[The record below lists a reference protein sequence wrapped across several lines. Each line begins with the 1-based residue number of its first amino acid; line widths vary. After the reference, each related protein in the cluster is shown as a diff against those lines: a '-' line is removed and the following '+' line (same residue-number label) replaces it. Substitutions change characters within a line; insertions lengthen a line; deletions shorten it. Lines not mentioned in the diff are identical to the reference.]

1 MFVCPIS
8 VDLEKL
14 SDDRLRRSLSQR
26 RMSKVS
32 FISPIQ
38 DGFDRVDAERDRLL
52 SENIDW
58 VVGLQSVARAMVAHR
73 RFQHEL
79 RRQKQ
84 EQARLRR
91 EEEDRLRLVAE
102 EESRIRYEREAAL
115 RREAEEREMMLRRE
129 AEEREMTLRREAE
142 EEELRL
148 RREAEDRD
156 RALRDAEQAE
166 RDARERE
173 EAARRHHADQVRK
186 AIPTFIQFQALAR
199 ATLVQQRLSRHIA
212 TLRSSE
218 SFVTKLQAAIRRKL
232 VQDSYD
238 ALRQNF
244 RRVDV
249 VRSLGGISQ
258 LARAALVKK
267 RIENNKKE
275 LGFVEPDVVGVQSQ
289 IRGVLARWKVDE
301 IFSRLNDEA
310 AAVRLQSLW
319 RGILAK
325 HRYWDELDHYRRNLD
340 KVVRLQAFIRSRKTQ
355 NQYQQL
361 RLGKNVPVSTIKN
374 FVNLLD
380 DSEFDY
386 REELEV
392 ERLKLELV
400 RSIREAQGLEDDVKD
415 LDIKIALLVKNTIT
429 YEVAR
434 SERARTGGMAALQRG
449 DVLAS
454 AKDPFAPSNLDAQ
467 TQRKFE
473 LYQQLFWHLQATPEY
488 LARLFANVGKLGM
501 SEKMQ
506 KSVEATTFLVFGF
519 AQNSREE
526 YLLLKLF
533 RVRGAL
539 FINASRTD
547 KKLLHE
553 QRSIQEELAFL
564 PNVEAFAR
572 GHFTFIRLIVR
583 YGRGA
588 KEKKYLK
595 SMLAPQVEAILAK
608 TEMDLTL
615 DPVSVRLRFL
625 CSCDGD

>member
-1 MFVCPIS
+1 MIAY
-8 VDLEKL
+8 
-14 SDDRLRRSLSQR
+14 RQY
-26 RMSKVS
+26 
-32 FISPIQ
+32 
-38 DGFDRVDAERDRLL
+38 
-52 SENIDW
+52 
-58 VVGLQSVARAMVAHR
+58 
-73 RFQHEL
+73 QHKL

-84 EQARLRR
+84 EQARLRQ
-91 EEEDRLRLVAE
+91 EEEDRLRLFAE
-102 EESRIRYEREAAL
+102 EEARVRHEREVAL
-115 RREAEEREMMLRRE
+115 RREAEQREMMLRRE
-129 AEEREMTLRREAE
+129 AEEE
-142 EEELRL
+142 ESRL
-148 RREAEDRD
+148 RREAEDRE

-173 EAARRHHADQVRK
+173 EAARQRHADQVRK
-186 AIPTFIQFQALAR
+186 AIPIFIQFQSLAR
-199 ATLVQQRLSRHIA
+199 ASLVQQRLSQHIA
-212 TLRSSE
+212 TLRYSE

-301 IFSRLNDEA
+301 MSSRLNDEV

-319 RGILAK
+319 RGVLAK

-340 KVVRLQAFIRSRKTQ
+340 KIVRLQALVRSRKTQ

-400 RSIREAQGLEDDVKD
+400 RLIREAQGLEDDVKD

-506 KSVEATTFLVFGF
+506 KAVEATTFLVFGF

-533 RVRGAL
+533 RVG
-539 FINASRTD
+539 RTD
-547 KKLLHE
+547 FHQVRILMFLVFLAAVDPGRTRLLAE
-553 QRSIQEELAFL
+553 CRSVRSRSIHLHSTHRAVRTRSKGEEVSQVDARSPSRSDSRQDRNGFDSGSRLRAFAFL
-564 PNVEAFAR
+564 
-572 GHFTFIRLIVR
+572 
-583 YGRGA
+583 
-588 KEKKYLK
+588 
-595 SMLAPQVEAILAK
+595 LAIHAILTGVRERRFIMRVSMRRK
-608 TEMDLTL
+608 RRL
-615 DPVSVRLRFL
+615 DERRIER
-625 CSCDGD
+625 